1 MKNGRVIDEDR
12 IPNSIA
18 VGSASDSSSDT
29 TIPRMSLKTRRI
41 ANYRAQRLNQL
52 RRQIRQTA
60 SSPSTQSHT
69 NQPATRHRPDLVW
82 ASKPLTR
89 RDLDIPVGPN
99 THRTGQMLFKKG
111 ALEDIDQHHY
121 FRQEVFAQLDWTHDD
136 TSGREHLERAEASFQ
151 IVVGGVNQGSHRL
164 KITHNP
170 RTDTKTYK
178 QGNSMTALH
187 WGKARPLIA
196 QEGLLGRTIQ
206 LYRDDEDPKGNS
218 FVLEVD

>member
-1 MKNGRVIDEDR
+1 
-12 IPNSIA
+12 
-18 VGSASDSSSDT
+18 
-29 TIPRMSLKTRRI
+29 
-41 ANYRAQRLNQL
+41 
-52 RRQIRQTA
+52 
-60 SSPSTQSHT
+60 
-69 NQPATRHRPDLVW
+69 
-82 ASKPLTR
+82 
-89 RDLDIPVGPN
+89 
-99 THRTGQMLFKKG
+99 MLFKKG